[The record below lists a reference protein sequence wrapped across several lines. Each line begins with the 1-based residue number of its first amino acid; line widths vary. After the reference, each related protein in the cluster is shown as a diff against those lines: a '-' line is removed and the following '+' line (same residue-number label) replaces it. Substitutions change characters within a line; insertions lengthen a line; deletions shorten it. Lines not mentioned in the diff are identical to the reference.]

1 MSDHANNEWI
11 SIGDFMA
18 GIVGVLVLFF
28 VIAILITA
36 TAKAEAEAKKR
47 QGVQK
52 VMDSLQQLTKKSGLQ
67 GIELIPDQ
75 GVMRLKDTSFSKG
88 SACLDSRLKQLFER
102 DIAPII
108 KNSML
113 ADKNLTLQI
122 EGHTDALP
130 VNNGSS
136 NTAITCAP
144 FDDNY
149 TLSAGRAREARKALL
164 AQINTPELI
173 ERVSVV
179 GYGPDRLLNKE
190 KPASGENR
198 RVEVRFVIA
207 AVDAPH

>member
-1 MSDHANNEWI
+1 MNHHANNEWI

-36 TAKAEAEAKKR
+36 SAKAEAEAKKR

-52 VMDSLQQLTKKSGLQ
+52 VMSSLQLLTQKNGMQ
-67 GIELIPDQ
+67 GIELLPDQ
-75 GVMRLKDTSFSKG
+75 GVMRLKDTSFAKG
-88 SACLDSRLKQLFER
+88 SACLDVHLKQLFER
-102 DIAPII
+102 DIAPLI
-108 KNSML
+108 KSSML

-136 NTAITCAP
+136 NTAVTCAP

-164 AQINTPELI
+164 AQINAPDVI
-173 ERVSVV
+173 QRVSVV

-190 KPASGENR
+190 NPSSGENR
-198 RVEVRFVIA
+198 RVEVRFMVTT
-207 AVDAPH
+207 H